1 MDRRNPPHTVLFI
14 SVVVERLINN
24 WGLLVCS
31 LPLTQGLVPDASWQW
46 EGSCVQTSADKEPR
60 SQKQRLK
67 QKSHVIQSNFK
78 YMASIAEP
86 FPVNTGQGVKA
97 RKRRK
102 NRWIQCTASSWV
114 QVVCIGFLDVVPLQC
129 CYMQAG
135 NDPSVWVNG
144 LSNPSSVSSCLSAGG
159 RWDRLQPWSG
169 KSGKCW
175 TENGC
180 AGHVSSF
187 IDIIF
192 RVRDVTSFRNLW
204 LFDRRPA
211 SVDLFLDLIVFDPQ
225 HSKNCWCFHFEAY
238 LISP

>member
-14 SVVVERLINN
+14 SMVVERLINN
-24 WGLLVCS
+24 WGLLGWS

-67 QKSHVIQSNFK
+67 QKSHCNPIQLYLHGFHCRTC
-78 YMASIAEP
+78 P
-86 FPVNTGQGVKA
+86 LNTGQGGKA

-102 NRWIQCTASSWV
+102 NRWMQRIASSWV

-144 LSNPSSVSSCLSAGG
+144 LSNPSSVSSCLPAGG

-180 AGHVSSF
+180 AGHVSSS
-187 IDIIF
+187 
-192 RVRDVTSFRNLW
+192 TSF
-204 LFDRRPA
+204 
-211 SVDLFLDLIVFDPQ
+211 SVFRML
-225 HSKNCWCFHFEAY
+225 FHFVTFDC
-238 LISP
+238 LIADLLLWTYFSIS